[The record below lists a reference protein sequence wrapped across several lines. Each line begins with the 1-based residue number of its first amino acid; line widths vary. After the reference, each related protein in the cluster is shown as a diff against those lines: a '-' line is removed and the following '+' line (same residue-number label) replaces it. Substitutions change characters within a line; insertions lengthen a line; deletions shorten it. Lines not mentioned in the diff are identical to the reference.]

1 MRVLLVNPPKNYRTK
16 KNAWSYVGSNMPPLG
31 LASIAAVLEN
41 NGHEVKILDAC
52 AEGMSVVDVV
62 EWFAR
67 DSCWNFLGITA
78 TTPLINFAL
87 KIAEGVKQRNSEVKI
102 VLGGVHPSVFPDHIL
117 QAPAVDFVVRGEG
130 EFTML
135 ELVSGNALESINGLS
150 YLVSGKAVH
159 TPDRELIENLDL
171 LPMPAYHLLPMKLYR
186 PALGAAKRE
195 PAISMLA
202 TRGCPGRCTFCFRQF
217 GKKLRYRSG
226 LLIAKEVK
234 YLQDTYGI
242 REICFYDDTFTALRK
257 EVRDFCTEL
266 ERLKVKISWSCF
278 SRVDTF
284 HEETFRLM
292 RESGCHQVMFG
303 VESASAEILKN
314 INKRIDID
322 RAEHVIRSTMKMG
335 ILVRAAFMLGNMG
348 ETLETMEKTL
358 EWALRVDPDL
368 AVFNITTP
376 YPGSELF
383 DWAAE
388 NDFLTS
394 YDWDKYDLA
403 TPILSLPTVDAET
416 VARFYKYALRRFY
429 LRPGKVMKIG
439 LRMMNPRGFMQLYR
453 GLRMMLGL

>member
-1 MRVLLVNPPKNYRTK
+1 MSKARVPR
-16 KNAWSYVGSNMPPLG
+16 
-31 LASIAAVLEN
+31 
-41 NGHEVKILDAC
+41 
-52 AEGMSVVDVV
+52 
-62 EWFAR
+62 F
-67 DSCWNFLGITA
+67 
-78 TTPLINFAL
+78 
-87 KIAEGVKQRNSEVKI
+87 
-102 VLGGVHPSVFPDHIL
+102 
-117 QAPAVDFVVRGEG
+117 
-130 EFTML
+130 
-135 ELVSGNALESINGLS
+135 
-150 YLVSGKAVH
+150 
-159 TPDRELIENLDL
+159 
-171 LPMPAYHLLPMKLYR
+171 
-186 PALGAAKRE
+186 
-195 PAISMLA
+195 
-202 TRGCPGRCTFCFRQF
+202 
-217 GKKLRYRSG
+217 
-226 LLIAKEVK
+226 
-234 YLQDTYGI
+234 
-242 REICFYDDTFTALRK
+242 
-257 EVRDFCTEL
+257 
-266 ERLKVKISWSCF
+266 
-278 SRVDTF
+278 
-284 HEETFRLM
+284 
-292 RESGCHQVMFG
+292 
-303 VESASAEILKN
+303 LKN
-314 INKRIDID
+314 INNRIDID